1 MKREELIRRFGMR
14 PHVEGGLFREL
25 YVREERTPARRASG
39 VIYYALGPGER
50 ADFHLLD
57 CDEYWLYH
65 AGSALE
71 IWIYD
76 GTGPARVERLGLEE
90 GAQPCVLLKAGWL
103 FGARPVPDAAETT
116 LLSCV
121 TVPQFSYEHY
131 RLLSR
136 EDMIKRHPD
145 AAAFF
150 D

>member
-1 MKREELIRRFGMR
+1 MTREEMTQRFGML

-25 YVREERTPARRASG
+25 YTQDKQEGARLSSG
-39 VIYYALGPGER
+39 VIYYALGPGEH
-50 ADFHLLD
+50 ADFHALD

-65 AGSALE
+65 TGSPLE

-76 GTGPARVERLGLEE
+76 EAGRAWVERLGLEE

-103 FGARPVPDAAETT
+103 FGARPVPGAAETT

-136 EDMIKRHPD
+136 EEMLALHPD

-150 D
+150 N